1 MYIVQQVCP
10 DAQHLQSRF
19 LLQLHDVIFNISCE
33 VNGLFLLRFGEI
45 QSGLYCARIKDW
57 NYEAFYVC

>member
-19 LLQLHDVIFNISCE
+19 LLQLHDIIFNISCDI
-33 VNGLFLLRFGEI
+33 NGLLGCFFFPFFLVRFNLAPVAQE
-45 QSGLYCARIKDW
+45 
-57 NYEAFYVC
+57 

>member
-19 LLQLHDVIFNISCE
+19 LLQLHDIIFNISCD
-33 VNGLFLLRFGEI
+33 VNGLLGFFFPFFLVRFNLAPVAHE
-45 QSGLYCARIKDW
+45 
-57 NYEAFYVC
+57 